1 METAENRNLFQIY
14 ITDREDDLIP
24 HSLLDCIKANNERRN
39 QLQHFVLRNREIEAF
54 LSREFDPEV
63 LKAYQKLRPY
73 AYKADLARYCLLFRY
88 GGWYLDITVRL
99 QELLP
104 SPAERGFC
112 VFREPAGAGDTPWGV
127 NTACL
132 YARNGERFLEMAIVR
147 ILENC
152 RNEYYGS
159 SCLNITGPG
168 LFGKMLALYA
178 REEDGFVG
186 DYLQLTPCHP
196 RKNMAFVLPDG
207 RILAFG
213 KVTAGSTQSTG
224 LEAFGAAG
232 TNSYP
237 QLWAARE
244 VYAGGI
250 C

>member
-1 METAENRNLFQIY
+1 LLSLEASFGRWVQ
-14 ITDREDDLIP
+14 ITDPVEAAHNRDQSEGHDRAGERIGNGGDD
-24 HSLLDCIKANNERRN
+24 RRHQN
-39 QLQHFVLRNREIEAF
+39 QMAQAPAVKDAG
-54 LSREFDPEV
+54 
-63 LKAYQKLRPY
+63 
-73 AYKADLARYCLLFRY
+73 LA
-88 GGWYLDITVRL
+88 DITD
-99 QELLP
+99 
-104 SPAERGFC
+104 AD
-112 VFREPAGAGDTPWGV
+112 REPAGAGDTPWGV

-237 QLWAARE
+237 HMWGAGE

-250 C
+250 LRPLAEQLVVTQ